1 MKLSHPIILLLSAVI
16 PSSGQDV
23 SITTGFAGTNTGKSV
38 FVFVF
43 CMRTFSLLARPSFLN
58 LPLFSFPLLAN
69 GNIFTIKAKTQ
80 SIAIK
85 SFDINM
91 SGPPAPN
98 PAPVE
103 VYFAPGID
111 PGSYQ
116 PSSFPYQLIFQGD
129 ITGEGTG
136 NVTSLPDFAT
146 PVVIP
151 AGATYSFYITVAN
164 LWLGTNL
171 WYNIGS
177 QVGSIVASDDNLE
190 IGEGYAV
197 AYPFLGYSAQRRWNG
212 KYKRLNIILSPLV
225 PCIVFFFQIPIS
237 QLLFL
242 HCLTLQAMFTTL
254 SVVHQLRQLQQHQAP
269 LQLQQTVQ
277 LSAKELL
284 TLLLAIPR
292 SQPLLPL
299 LQLLILLVLS
309 LEMVLSLYLVRI
321 L

>member
-151 AGATYSFYITVAN
+151 AGATYSFYVTVAN

-212 KYKRLNIILSPLV
+212 KYKRLNLYSRH
-225 PCIVFFFQIPIS
+225 S
-237 QLLFL
+237 W
-242 HCLTLQAMFTTL
+242 
-254 SVVHQLRQLQQHQAP
+254 
-269 LQLQQTVQ
+269 
-277 LSAKELL
+277 
-284 TLLLAIPR
+284 
-292 SQPLLPL
+292 
-299 LQLLILLVLS
+299 LVLYS
-309 LEMVLSLYLVRI
+309 SFRFQSHNLCFFI
-321 L
+321 A